1 MVETKN
7 RTKVTPSVISF
18 VFTDCNAHFSKLP
31 MLWVKLFS
39 IFSKPKIIFPKKEFS
54 SICSS
59 FPTLE
64 NSQGTMVK
72 DTNRESIVE
81 IITVTQNCTKIS
93 ATSPVAIAIGRN
105 TTTITKVIAVTVN
118 PISDAPS

>member
-1 MVETKN
+1 M
-7 RTKVTPSVISF
+7 
-18 VFTDCNAHFSKLP
+18 
-31 MLWVKLFS
+31 
-39 IFSKPKIIFPKKEFS
+39 FSKPKIIFPKKEFS

-64 NSQGTMVK
+64 NNQGTMVK